1 VKTLLITLVV
11 GLFAVTAVQAQQIS
25 DPVNDLMYQV
35 ANDLTPEEQALFDKG
50 AIMEMFSPNE
60 HSSHM
65 ITHLN
70 AVKHGKNGKEQKID
84 NPEPLLCLVFGIE
97 DATPAR
103 EEGKSMAEF
112 RYSRPQAEQFLFAQ
126 AWDKYHD
133 RFLTRAYVQE
143 GEEAYAKALRRT
155 K

>member
-1 VKTLLITLVV
+1 VKTLFITLAV
-11 GLFAVTAVQAQQIS
+11 GLLAVTAAQAQQNPG
-25 DPVNDLMYQV
+25 PVNDLMYQV
-35 ANDLTPEEQALFDKG
+35 ANDLTSEEQALFDKG

-65 ITHLN
+65 ITHID
-70 AVKHGKNGKEQKID
+70 AVKQGKKNKERKID

-143 GEEAYAKALRRT
+143 GEEAFNKAVKR